1 MHPDTL
7 GSVRNLAILLE
18 VKGSVTEARASHSSC
33 GVGAVLLGGDVDVGS
48 GG

>member
-1 MHPDTL
+1 
-7 GSVRNLAILLE
+7 LAILLE
-18 VKGSVTEARASHSSC
+18 ERGSVPEARASHSSC